1 MGNNDQKRTRRASAR
16 PAYGVLLGLMK
27 GHKRRFAAAILA
39 SVAGLLMSFLT
50 PQVVGFTIDVV
61 LGGGAPSSGLA
72 QRLVEALGGVGRL
85 RSSLIICALG
95 VAVCA
100 AASGAF
106 NYISRSQLAIGTERF
121 IKRLRD
127 ALFSHT
133 QRLPLEWHMKNL
145 TGDVVQR
152 CTSDVE
158 TARRFVSEQLIEV
171 VHTVIL
177 AAAALAIMF
186 NMNAVLAG
194 VVALFMPVILGYS
207 LFFGAR
213 VSRQFRACD
222 EAEGELM
229 VSVQENLTGVRVVR
243 AFGRERFELGRFDA
257 KNDALAEKWIKLGL
271 TLGVYWSLGDVISA
285 ASVLAVTAAGA
296 YLAALGRLSLGD
308 FLIFLYYTQTIA
320 GPVRQLGRTLSEMS
334 KAVVSLGR
342 VSEILSA
349 RAEPDEPDALRP
361 PLGGDIVFD
370 RVSFSYDGQ
379 PALRE
384 LSFTAKGGATLGI
397 LGATGSGKSTVAY
410 LLSRLYEL
418 PEGCGSITIG
428 GTDVRLIDRRYLRRN
443 VGLVLQEPTL
453 FSKTIFE
460 NIDIASGTGDPSA
473 VRERARVA
481 AVDSDITA
489 FKDGYDTP
497 VGERGVTLSGG
508 QKQRVAIAR
517 TLMLSPPVIVFDDS
531 MSSLDMRTDAA
542 VRDALRGSTSGATV
556 IIISHRISTLMR
568 ADSIIVLDGGRVA
581 EAGTHG
587 ELLEKNGIYRRVH
600 DIQSAEGARTV
611 SAPGGPA

>member
-1 MGNNDQKRTRRASAR
+1 MRGC
-16 PAYGVLLGLMK
+16 
-27 GHKRRFAAAILA
+27 KRRFAAALIA

-50 PQVVGFTIDVV
+50 PQVVGFTVDTV
-61 LGGGAPSSGLA
+61 LGGGSAPPSGIASRLA
-72 QRLVEALGGVGRL
+72 GALGGVERL
-85 RSSLIICALG
+85 STSLILCALG

-106 NYISRSQLAIGTERF
+106 NYISRSQLAAGTERF

-127 ALFSHT
+127 SLFSYT

-158 TARRFVSEQLIEV
+158 TARRFVSEQFIEV
-171 VHTVIL
+171 IQTVIL
-177 AAAALAIMF
+177 AVTALVIMFSMNAALA
-186 NMNAVLAG
+186 A
-194 VVALFMPVILGYS
+194 VVAFFAPVILGYS

-213 VSRQFRACD
+213 VSRQFRVCD

-229 VSVQENLTGVRVVR
+229 VTVQENLTGVRVVR
-243 AFGRERFELGRFDA
+243 AFGRERFELDRFDV

-271 TLGVYWSLGDVISA
+271 TLGVYWSMGDVISG

-296 YLAALGRLSLGD
+296 YLAALGRLSLGE
-308 FLIFLYYTQTIA
+308 FLVFLYYTQMIA

-334 KAVVSLGR
+334 KAIVSLR
-342 VSEILSA
+342 RIADILNA
-349 RAEPDEPDALRP
+349 PAEPDETGALRP
-361 PLGGDIVFD
+361 PLDGDIVFD

-379 PALRE
+379 PVLRDV
-384 LSFTAKGGATLGI
+384 SFTVRGGATLGI
-397 LGATGSGKSTVAY
+397 LGATGSGKSTVSY
-410 LLSRLYEL
+410 LLGRLYEL
-418 PEGCGSITIG
+418 PEGCGSVTVG
-428 GTDVRLIDRRYLRRN
+428 GVDVRLIDKRYLRRN
-443 VGLVLQEPTL
+443 VGLVLQEPAL

-460 NIDIASGTGDPSA
+460 NIDIASCTGDLDT
-473 VRERARVA
+473 VREKARAA
-481 AVDSDITA
+481 AVDSDIMS
-489 FKDGYDTP
+489 FKDGYETL

-517 TLMLSPPVIVFDDS
+517 TLMLDTPVIVFDDS
-531 MSSLDMRTDAA
+531 MSSLDMRTDAL
-542 VRDALRGSTSGATV
+542 VRDSLRRSTRGATV
-556 IIISHRISTLMR
+556 IMISHRISTLMT

-587 ELLEKNGIYRRVH
+587 ELLEKNGVYRRVY
-600 DIQSAEGARTV
+600 DIQSAREDAGAGTGV
-611 SAPGGPA
+611 MA